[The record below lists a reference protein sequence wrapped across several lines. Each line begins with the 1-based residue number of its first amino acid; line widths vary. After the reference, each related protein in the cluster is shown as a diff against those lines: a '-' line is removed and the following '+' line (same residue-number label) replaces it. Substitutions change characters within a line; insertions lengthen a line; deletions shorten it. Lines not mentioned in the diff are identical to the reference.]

1 MKFLKSILSSSTAEE
16 VAPAASSSFGNL
28 TPRQMEEHLAVSRYG
43 RFSLTDAVRPSF
55 NLDVVPSAGYR
66 RDTYKDA
73 ETGTEVPVLMAA
85 QSREDLFDL
94 FLDLLDPLGET
105 VDVVLES
112 SHQDGRRV
120 DHYREHVDLPILKS
134 MLLDFE
140 ELLTHDGCTGV
151 AVLNPRTPLEVRFD
165 EHKLLVMYGQNLLP
179 FEEILF
185 DHRLSH
191 REELRF
197 ITEGEHVHSS
207 TDEAAEEFSQMV
219 YRFGIDDGPD
229 DRVHGD
235 ESGDYAY

>member
-1 MKFLKSILSSSTAEE
+1 MKFLKSLISSSTSEN
-16 VAPAASSSFGNL
+16 VAQPESSSFGNL

-66 RDTYKDA
+66 RDVYKDTEA
-73 ETGTEVPVLMAA
+73 GTDVPVLMAA
-85 QSREDLFDL
+85 QSREDLFEL
-94 FLDLLDPLGET
+94 FLDLLDPLGDT

-112 SHQDGRRV
+112 SHEDGRKV

-151 AVLNPRTPLEVRFD
+151 AVLNPRKPLEVQFD
-165 EHKLLVMYGQNLLP
+165 EHKLLVMYGQDLIG
-179 FEEILF
+179 FEEVLF
-185 DHRLSH
+185 EHRLSH

-207 TDEAAEEFSQMV
+207 TDEYAEEFRQMV
-219 YRFGIDDGPD
+219 YRFGIDDGAGE
-229 DRVHGD
+229 GD
-235 ESGDYAY
+235 FAY

>member
-1 MKFLKSILSSSTAEE
+1 MKFLKSILSPAVREE
-16 VAPAASSSFGNL
+16 PKPATSSSFKNL
-28 TPRQMEEHLAVSRYG
+28 TPEQMDEHLAVARYG

-66 RDTYKDA
+66 RDVFADA
-73 ETGTEVPVLMAA
+73 EAGSEVPVLMAA
-85 QSREDLFDL
+85 QSREGLFEL

-112 SHQDGRRV
+112 SHEDGKKV

-140 ELLTHDGCTGV
+140 DLLTHDGCTGV
-151 AVLNPRTPLEVRFD
+151 AVLNPQIPLEVQFD
-165 EHKLLVMYGQNLLP
+165 EHKLLVMYGENLFP
-179 FEEILF
+179 FEEVLF
-185 DHRLSH
+185 EHRLSH

-207 TDEAAEEFSQMV
+207 TDEYAEQFRQMV
-219 YRFGIDDGPD
+219 YRFGIDDGPTPS
-229 DRVHGD
+229 
-235 ESGDYAY
+235 EYGDYAY